1 MAKSNDK
8 SAAQGVN
15 HKRFMNKDG
24 YPKGGVEVKIPEG
37 IPTTNNV
44 NGQKRML
51 AEKRSTVKWY

>member
-15 HKRFMNKDG
+15 HKRFINKDG
-24 YPKGGVEVKIPEG
+24 YPKGGVPVKIPEG
-37 IPTTNNV
+37 IPTTNKV

-51 AEKRSTVKWY
+51 AEKDLL

>member
-15 HKRFMNKDG
+15 HKQFINKDG
-24 YPKGGVEVKIPEG
+24 YPKGGVAVKIPEG
-37 IPTTNNV
+37 IPTTNKV

-51 AEKRSTVKWY
+51 AEKDLL

>member
-15 HKRFMNKDG
+15 HKQFINKDG
-24 YPKGGVEVKIPEG
+24 YPKGGVPVKITEG
-37 IPTTNNV
+37 IPTTNKV

>member
-1 MAKSNDK
+1 MVKSNDK

-15 HKRFMNKDG
+15 HKRFINKDG
-24 YPKGGVEVKIPEG
+24 YPKGCVPVKIPEG
-37 IPTTNNV
+37 IPTTNKV

>member
-1 MAKSNDK
+1 MVKSNDK

-15 HKRFMNKDG
+15 HKQFINKDG

-37 IPTTNNV
+37 IPTTNKV

-51 AEKRSTVKWY
+51 AKKRSTVKWY